1 MKEGLYIKKEKSCQF
16 ERSREPLKKT
26 VLIPRLD
33 SARRDI
39 TKLALSCLLLL
50 CSCFSFA
57 QDIHFSQFWAQP
69 LYLNSA
75 QAGMFNGDYRVGGMY
90 RNQWRSVPVP
100 YSTFSVFADTK
111 FNQVFSQN
119 SSMGAGFVFN
129 NDISGDSRYSINQ
142 FYIPVSF
149 IQTFK
154 SDTNLTASF
163 GLMPGVSNI
172 AFRTNKLTFDNQ
184 FDGDAYNSALS
195 TGENFPTLSRTYF
208 DLGSGLVLQYKLKSN
223 GFVSMGTSLSHLTR
237 PGVSFFKNN
246 DVKLYAKSTSF
257 LSLKYPLTQ
266 TLFLHADVMYEKQGP
281 FHETI
286 LAGRLSYLLN
296 PKDNIS
302 VNAGLSTR
310 LGDAAIF
317 LLGMDYKD
325 YRFGFAYDL
334 NYSKF
339 VPATNKRGAW
349 EISLLYIIRKNP
361 VFTPKKR
368 ACPTDM

>member
-1 MKEGLYIKKEKSCQF
+1 MKWF
-16 ERSREPLKKT
+16 LKHISF
-26 VLIPRLD
+26 LIFNFAFLI
-33 SARRDI
+33 AN
-39 TKLALSCLLLL
+39 
-50 CSCFSFA
+50 A

-69 LYLNSA
+69 LYLNAA
-75 QAGMFNGDYRVGGMY
+75 QTGMFNGDYRVGGMY

-100 YSTFSVFADTK
+100 YSTFSFFGDTK
-111 FNQVFSQN
+111 FNRVLNQN
-119 SSMGAGFVFN
+119 DAVGLGLVFN

-142 FYIPVSF
+142 FYIPVSY
-149 IQTFK
+149 IQNFN
-154 SDTNLTASF
+154 SDTNLTVSF

-184 FDGDAYNSALS
+184 FDGDAYNASLS
-195 TGENFPTLSRTYF
+195 TGENFSSLSRTYF
-208 DLGSGLVLQYKLKSN
+208 DLGSGLSLQYKLKKAGSID
-223 GFVSMGTSLSHLTR
+223 VGTNLSHINR

-257 LSLKYPLTQ
+257 VSIKYPLTT
-266 TLFLHADVMYEKQGP
+266 TLFLHGDLMYQRQGP

-286 LAGRLSYLLN
+286 LAGRVSYLLN

-302 VNAGLSTR
+302 LNAGISTR
-310 LGDAAIF
+310 VGDAAIF
-317 LLGMDYKD
+317 LAGMDYKN
-325 YRFGFAYDL
+325 YRFGFAYDM

-349 EISLLYIIRKNP
+349 EIGLIYIFRKNP

>member
-1 MKEGLYIKKEKSCQF
+1 MKKVCQLK
-16 ERSREPLKKT
+16 RNREPWILT
-26 VLIPRLD
+26 FIVSRLD
-33 SARRDI
+33 LARCDVVRFVF
-39 TKLALSCLLLL
+39 SCFLLF
-50 CSCFSFA
+50 CSCFSFS

-75 QAGMFNGDYRVGGMY
+75 QTGLFDGDYRVGGMY

-100 YSTFSVFADTK
+100 YATLSLFADTK
-111 FNQVFSQN
+111 FKKVLNQRNDIGV
-119 SSMGAGFVFN
+119 GLVFN

-142 FYIPVSF
+142 FYVPVSF

-163 GLMPGVSNI
+163 GLMPGISNI

-184 FDGDAYNSALS
+184 FDGDAYNSS
-195 TGENFPTLSRTYF
+195 YSSGENFPTLSRTYF
-208 DLGSGLVLQYKLKSN
+208 DLGSALAFQYKIKSN
-223 GFVSMGTSLSHLTR
+223 GMISVGTSLSHINR

-257 LSLKYPLTQ
+257 LSLKYPLAQ
-266 TLFLHADVMYEKQGP
+266 KLFLHVDAMYEKQGP
-281 FHETI
+281 FHEAI
-286 LAGRLSYLLN
+286 LAGRISYLLN
-296 PKDNIS
+296 PKDNIALS
-302 VNAGLSTR
+302 AGLSSR
-310 LGDAAIF
+310 LGDAGIF

-325 YRFGFAYDL
+325 YRFGFAYDI

-349 EISLLYIIRKNP
+349 EIGLIYIFRKNP
-361 VFTPKKR
+361 VFIPVKR